1 MEQILQK
8 MAHLRDD
15 KEVVEKLQG
24 LLRDYQGQDE
34 TAAAAA
40 AVASD
45 PTLEFTRAWIDG
57 NGTVALPQEVQLAA
71 SPRKDPKPTTER
83 GSFSRIP
90 APIYKRPVSVAS
102 DSL

>member
-1 MEQILQK
+1 

-24 LLRDYQGQDE
+24 LIRDYQGQAEGDNDG
-34 TAAAAA
+34 TPGN
-40 AVASD
+40 D

-57 NGTVALPQEVQLAA
+57 NGTVALPQEVQLVA
-71 SPRKDPKPTTER
+71 SPRKDPKASSDR
-83 GSFSRIP
+83 GSGGFSRIP
-90 APIYKRPVSVAS
+90 APVYKRPMSVAS